1 MSESY
6 VFPDSKAIESL
17 QLELEL
23 LRILHHRN
31 KNQHHLQPFFK
42 HLSILK
48 RTIAH
53 LLQNPDS
60 EYLLHKLRNIVIPHA
75 WEEFSRVVAR
85 GEFVTLGMVLCASVA
100 RIAHCLGGIE
110 GINDIQEEEME
121 ETLNAMREYE
131 LGEVII
137 REEGMEGES
146 MEVETIAQEMELVT
160 PSRMISVRDVEDH
173 APTDVTAATA
183 TISETVTRE
192 IDIGDT
198 DIGDIF
204 PPTKK
209 RRKKKGNDDIDLLF
223 AGL

>member
-6 VFPDSKAIESL
+6 VFPDSKAMESL

-110 GINDIQEEEME
+110 GINDIQEQEIE

-131 LGEVII
+131 LGEVMI
-137 REEGMEGES
+137 R
-146 MEVETIAQEMELVT
+146 EVETIAQEMELVT
-160 PSRMISVRDVEDH
+160 PSGMISVRDVEDH

-209 RRKKKGNDDIDLLF
+209 RRKKKGKDDIDLLF